1 MTYGLYHSSERAEAR
16 KNIPSIGS
24 SVPSDYI
31 KRVDRIVQRLEDEDY
46 GMAYAP
52 WNRLMMHGFLA
63 SSLGSIVRTYP
74 EDLIFRTKALEI
86 LKASYEVVDSEV
98 IRSSFSASGTIVPYG
113 IIYQAGRLKILEQ
126 LAVLDQEHFQEIFFS
141 ACDTTVEILENSP
154 RFTAE
159 SYAGWGWYV
168 DNADAYHALWRSD
181 MIREKLGQPKKY
193 TRLINSWIHELQIHT
208 GNTGLPLAEAYRD
221 GATDDIVNQVR

>member
-1 MTYGLYHSSERAEAR
+1 M
-16 KNIPSIGS
+16 
-24 SVPSDYI
+24 
-31 KRVDRIVQRLEDEDY
+31 
-46 GMAYAP
+46 
-52 WNRLMMHGFLA
+52 
-63 SSLGSIVRTYP
+63 
-74 EDLIFRTKALEI
+74 
-86 LKASYEVVDSEV
+86 VDSEV

-141 ACDTTVEILENSP
+141 ACDTTAEILENSP

-193 TRLINSWIHELQIHT
+193 TRLINSWIHELQIHI

-221 GATDDIVNQVR
+221 GATDDIANQVR